1 MKRKSGFT
9 LVELLVVV
17 SIIALLISIL
27 VPALGR
33 AKELAR
39 QISCMANVSAIAKGW
54 ALYANDNRGAPPMLP
69 DIIDQYN
76 AAYDDDLRMGDECT
90 AAALGTGAQQNL
102 CLLVKTGVV
111 PWEIFICPSTETRK
125 ADRGSGRK
133 YGLGETV
140 GGTKVLYC
148 DYGLQIPYLGPHITY
163 WDGHANLCPL
173 TKNMDGGIAILA
185 DRAFN
190 GYDRLHKWSRNHPED
205 GESVMYADGHVKFS
219 RDSVITQSG
228 AKVLNTGGWGENNI
242 YCAEYWDDETT
253 DSPRLDPMGYGNPYR
268 RNIQWPCSTR
278 DSVIYCW
285 GDE

>member
-1 MKRKSGFT
+1 MKRKNGFT

-33 AKELAR
+33 ARELAR
-39 QISCMANVSAIAKGW
+39 QVSCTANVSAIAKGW
-54 ALYANDNRGAPPMLP
+54 ALYANDNRGAPPILP
-69 DIIDQYN
+69 DIVDQYS
-76 AAYDDDLRMGDECT
+76 ADYREDLRMGNECT

-102 CLLVKTGVV
+102 CLLVKIGVV
-111 PWEIFICPSTETRK
+111 PWEIFICPSTETPK
-125 ADRGSGRK
+125 ADRRNGRR
-133 YGLGETV
+133 YGLGELV
-140 GGTKVLYC
+140 GGTRVLYC
-148 DYGLQIPYLGPHITY
+148 DYGIQIPYKHD
-163 WDGHANLCPL
+163 DGGYPYGTNLCPL

-219 RDSVITQSG
+219 RDFVITSSG
-228 AKVLNTGGWGENNI
+228 KKILNTGGWGGNNI
-242 YCAEYWDDETT
+242 YTRDRWDSEIADNPVLTT
-253 DSPRLDPMGYGNPYR
+253 YGSGR
-268 RNIQWPCSTR
+268 GLPCSTK

-285 GDE
+285 GDK